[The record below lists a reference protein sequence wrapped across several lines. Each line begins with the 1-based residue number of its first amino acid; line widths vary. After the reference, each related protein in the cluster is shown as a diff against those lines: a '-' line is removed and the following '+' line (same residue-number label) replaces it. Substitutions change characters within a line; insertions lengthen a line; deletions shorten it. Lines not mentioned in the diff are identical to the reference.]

1 MKEFYQQMGKYFA
14 RYKGYIISTFGMN
27 VLAAIFNVFSFS
39 ILIPI
44 LQILFKV
51 NTEQYELLPWSSAG
65 SIDEFVDVAT
75 AIQQF
80 PTNISTKINKEAVD
94 QAFIDL
100 GFQAVTIDGTP
111 GYYAIVRNHDE
122 VRNLGLQMAYK
133 TRRIE
138 PDAAC

>member
-65 SIDEFVDVAT
+65 SIDEFVDVAK
-75 AIQQF
+75 
-80 PTNISTKINKEAVD
+80 NN
-94 QAFIDL
+94 
-100 GFQAVTIDGTP
+100 
-111 GYYAIVRNHDE
+111 GYYYSQMLVDTQGPSTTLLI
-122 VRNLGLQMAYK
+122 LGLVLAFLTLLK
-133 TRRIE
+133 T
-138 PDAAC
+138 AA